1 VLERWT
7 RAVLRFRFLV
17 LACWLALLAGGI
29 YAATQLPELA
39 SNSFAVPGTS
49 SERTRTILERNF
61 GERPEGTFVVVFSVP
76 HPGDRVMQRELRRR
90 LARAAGSVP
99 TGHAGPLRDGAGIL
113 FGEIEST
120 LDLQEAKGYTDDLR
134 VALRELEPDPPAY
147 VTGQPAIQHD
157 LDPVFTSDLRRGEAI
172 AVPLALLVLVGALGI
187 SLAVTIPFLFAACTI
202 SATLAV
208 VYVLAHSIAMTS
220 YVTNLVEL
228 IGLGLAIDYSLLIV
242 HRFREELERT
252 KTTEDALVRTMA
264 TAGRTVVFSGTAV
277 AIGLALLLLMP
288 VPFVRSM
295 GIGGLLIPL
304 VSIAA
309 AVTLQPVLLSL
320 YGPRGVRRVARTR
333 RAEPGDVENSFWAR
347 LARAIMRRRGAV
359 LALGTALLLAAA
371 LPVFWLELT
380 PGSLSGIPGSSE
392 AMRGV
397 QALSDGIGRGAVAP
411 AQVVVD
417 AGRAGGA
424 HGGRTRGAIDRLA
437 DELFHEREVA
447 VVASGSRP
455 PYVDRTGRYARVV
468 VAGRHEYG
476 APESR
481 RFVRRLRSELVPA
494 AGFPPGVTV
503 DTGGAP
509 PQGVDFV
516 GRVYGVFPWLVLAVS
531 VVTAGILL
539 RAFRSLLL
547 PLKAVLLNLLS
558 VAAVYGLLVVVFQW
572 GVGADLFGV
581 HTGEIEAWVPI
592 FLFATLFG
600 LSMDYEVF
608 LVTRMRESWDCAPDN
623 ARAVAH
629 GLERTGRVVTAAA
642 LIMVAAFAGFVA
654 GEIAGLQQL
663 GLGLALGVLLDATL
677 VRMALLPSLMTV
689 LGRFNWW
696 LPPRVARLALVE
708 PSPLRL
714 EGGEGADTPSPGA
727 AT

>member
-7 RAVLRFRFLV
+7 RAVLRLRLLV
-17 LACWLALLAGGI
+17 LTCWFALLAAGV

-49 SERTRTILERNF
+49 SERARKILERGF
-61 GERPEGTFVVVFSVP
+61 DERPEGTFVVVYAVP
-76 HPGDRVMQRELRRR
+76 RPGDHAMQRELRRR

-113 FGEIEST
+113 FGEIESA
-120 LDLQEAKGYTDDLR
+120 LDLKDAKGYTDDLR
-134 VALRELEPDPPAY
+134 AAVRELGSDPPAY
-147 VTGQPAIQHD
+147 VTGQPAIQYD
-157 LDPVFTSDLRRGEAI
+157 LDPVFTSDLRRGEAVG
-172 AVPLALLVLVGALGI
+172 VPFTLLVLLGALGI

-208 VYVLAHSIAMTS
+208 VYVLAHSVAMTS
-220 YVTNLVEL
+220 YVANLVEL
-228 IGLGLAIDYSLLIV
+228 IGLGLAVDYSLLVV
-242 HRFREELERT
+242 HRFREELART
-252 KTTEDALVRTMA
+252 ETTEEALVRTMA
-264 TAGRTVVFSGTAV
+264 TAGRTVILSGTAV

-288 VPFVRSM
+288 VPFIRSM

-309 AVTLQPVLLSL
+309 AVTLQPALLSL
-320 YGPRGVRRVARTR
+320 YGPRGMRALARRGPS
-333 RAEPGDVENSFWAR
+333 EPGAVESGFWAR
-347 LARAIMRRRGAV
+347 LARVIMRRRGAV
-359 LALGTALLLAAA
+359 LVLGTTLLLAAA
-371 LPVFWLELT
+371 LPAVWLELT
-380 PGSLSGIPGSSE
+380 PGSFSGIPGSSE

-397 QALSDGIGRGAVAP
+397 QVLSDGIGAGAVAP
-411 AQVVVD
+411 THVLVD
-417 AGRAGGA
+417 SGRPGGA
-424 HGGRTRGAIDRLA
+424 LDRPTRAAIDRLA
-437 DELFHEREVA
+437 DDLFHDREVTF
-447 VVASGSRP
+447 VASGSRT
-455 PYVDRTGRYARVV
+455 PYVDPSRRLARVI

-476 APESR
+476 AAESR
-481 RFVRRLRSELVPA
+481 RLVRRLRSELVPG
-494 AGFPPGVTV
+494 AGFPTGVAV

-509 PQGVDFV
+509 AQGVDFV
-516 GRVYGVFPWLVLAVS
+516 ERAYAVFPWLVVAVLA
-531 VVTAGILL
+531 VTAGILL
-539 RAFRSLLL
+539 RAFRSLAL

-572 GVGADLFGV
+572 GVGAGLLGL

-608 LVTRMRESWDCAPDN
+608 LVTRMRESWDDAPDN

-629 GLERTGRVVTAAA
+629 GLEHTGRVVTAAA
-642 LIMVAAFAGFVA
+642 LIMVAAFSGFVA

-663 GLGLALGVLLDATL
+663 GLGLALGVLLDATI
-677 VRMALLPSLMTV
+677 VRMALLPALMAV

-696 LPPRVARLALVE
+696 LPLRVARLARVE
-708 PSPLRL
+708 PSPLGR
-714 EGGEGADTPSPGA
+714 
-727 AT
+727 